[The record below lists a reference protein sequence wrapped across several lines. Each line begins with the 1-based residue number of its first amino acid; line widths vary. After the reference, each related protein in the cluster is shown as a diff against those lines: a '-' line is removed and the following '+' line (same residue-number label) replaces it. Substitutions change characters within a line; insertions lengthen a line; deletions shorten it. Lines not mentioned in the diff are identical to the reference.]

1 MMDMYRKSACLG
13 LALMT
18 FAMFSGCGK
27 KEYKAPPINEGA
39 LAGNWIEMEKKA
51 QLSARTAQ
59 PTQEKQT
66 TFKHLTINP
75 DKSFVFTVCD
85 AAGKPLGG
93 GKAEGTLSINRE
105 QHEITFTVSN
115 STFKA
120 GDAGA
125 NWMPAISNS
134 FKEELIDGATKMLIL
149 TVTDA
154 NGSVA
159 KFKKA
164 E

>member
-1 MMDMYRKSACLG
+1 MKDMYRKYVCLG

-18 FAMFSGCGK
+18 VAMVSGCGK
-27 KEYKAPPINEGA
+27 KEYKAPPIKESA
-39 LAGNWIEMEKKA
+39 LAGNWIEMEKKS

-75 DKSFVFTVCD
+75 DKSFVFTVRD
-85 AAGKPLGG
+85 ASGKPHGES
-93 GKAEGTLSINRE
+93 KAEGTISINHD

-120 GDAGA
+120 GDPGA
-125 NWMPAISNS
+125 NWVPAISNS